1 MRRCACANVSDFK
14 YRDVKIFLVKISK
27 YVKIRAIKFGLKIPI
42 HYKDLNKTQTEFPSN
57 GSGMRKGFVVKKV
70 V

>member
-1 MRRCACANVSDFK
+1 MRICACANVSDFK
-14 YRDVKIFLVKISK
+14 YRDVKISK

-57 GSGMRKGFVVKKV
+57 GKFQRSGMRKGFVVKKV